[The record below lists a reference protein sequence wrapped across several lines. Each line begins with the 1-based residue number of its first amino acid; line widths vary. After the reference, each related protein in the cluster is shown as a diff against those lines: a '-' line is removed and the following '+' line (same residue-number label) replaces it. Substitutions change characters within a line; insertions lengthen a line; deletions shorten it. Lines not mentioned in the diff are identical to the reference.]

1 MFGLAFDFKLILVY
15 IADLDMQNIL
25 SYFSDPLMIVMQSLQ
40 QLGTN
45 QEVAFVTHHDC
56 SI

>member
-1 MFGLAFDFKLILVY
+1 
-15 IADLDMQNIL
+15 MQNIL
-25 SYFSDPLMIVMQSLQ
+25 IYFSDPLMIVMQSLQ

-56 SI
+56 SIWATPDCSIGG